1 MSDDEQHFHP
11 SGLTFML
18 DISAARW
25 VEQGLGQ
32 DFAHVKALIPRG
44 FARYARLF
52 HPARNQHGEPV
63 RWAEV
68 AAWSGRTVHP
78 LMAFERISNPSRG
91 YGAGASPWNE
101 DPCEGSLDS
110 DDAIALAEFL
120 ANFTD
125 TPQQCFFAVWEGY
138 GQFTPGASVMLCSF
152 SESGAE
158 PEVPVPEPQ
167 VLLPPAEVLT
177 AERLTG
183 VGRDYV
189 LYAGP
194 LSVVTSFFV
203 NFWHDSPNIW
213 WPEDRKWCVAT
224 DIDLNSTY
232 VGGSEAC
239 IEALVNDARFEVLAT
254 TLDAPVHLEADTL
267 NIAEVER

>member
-11 SGLTFML
+11 PGLTFML

-32 DFAHVKALIPRG
+32 NFAHVAALIPRG

-52 HPARNQHGEPV
+52 HPARNQHGERV

-78 LMAFERISNPSRG
+78 LMAFERISAPATG
-91 YGAGASPWNE
+91 YGAGVAPWVAEPNQ
-101 DPCEGSLDS
+101 GSLDS
-110 DDAIALAEFL
+110 DDVIALADFL

-125 TPQQCFFAVWEGY
+125 TPQRCFFAVWEGY
-138 GQFTPGASVMLCSF
+138 GQFTPGATAMVCSF

-158 PEVPVPEPQ
+158 PKVPLPEPQ
-167 VLLPPAEVLT
+167 FPVPPAEVLT

-194 LSVVTSFFV
+194 LSAVTSFHV
-203 NFWHDSPNIW
+203 NLWDPPNIW

-224 DIDLNSTY
+224 DIDLDSTY
-232 VGGSEAC
+232 MCASEAC
-239 IEALVNDARFEVLAT
+239 IEALANDARFEVLPT
-254 TLDAPVHLEADTL
+254 TLDAPVYLAADTL
-267 NIAEVER
+267 NIDEIER

>member
-1 MSDDEQHFHP
+1 MPNEM
-11 SGLTFML
+11 T
-18 DISAARW
+18 
-25 VEQGLGQ
+25 VEQNLGQ
-32 DFAHVKALIPRG
+32 NNFFHVAGLIPRG
-44 FARYARLF
+44 FAQYARLF
-52 HPARNQHGEPV
+52 HPARNQHGERV

-78 LMAFERISNPSRG
+78 LMAFGLISTPTSG
-91 YGAGASPWNE
+91 YGAGVAPWIERPNQ
-101 DPCEGSLDS
+101 GSLDS
-110 DDAIALAEFL
+110 DDVIALADFL

-125 TPQQCFFAVWEGY
+125 TSQRCFFAVWEGY
-138 GQFTPGASVMLCSF
+138 AQFAAGAEVMICSF

-158 PEVPVPEPQ
+158 PKVSVPEPQ
-167 VLLPPAEVLT
+167 VPVPPAEVLT

-194 LSVVTSFFV
+194 LSAVTSFH
-203 NFWHDSPNIW
+203 WDSPNIW

-224 DIDLNSTY
+224 DIDLDSTY

-239 IEALVNDARFEVLAT
+239 IEALVNDARFEVLPT
-254 TLDAPVHLEADTL
+254 TLDAPVYMAADIL
-267 NIAEVER
+267 NADEVKG